1 MGWLPYVTMFLLMI
15 IGFMLIF
22 IILLQRGRGGGLAGA
37 LGGMGGQSAFG
48 TKAGDMF
55 TRITIG
61 LAAVWMIVAVGN
73 IYALQYTGKLYDGG
87 SEAAPSAPALET
99 PPGDKLNSTADE
111 DAKNAAHGLMGI
123 GDKPNAAPEDTKPED
138 KKTDE
143 ATPPATKPEEPAAEK
158 KADEP
163 KPEPAK
169 EEPAKPAEKAEEKTD
184 KPAEPEAKPDEKK
197 PE

>member
-1 MGWLPYVTMFLLMI
+1 MSWLPYITMFLLMM
-15 IGFMLIF
+15 IGLMLVF

-87 SEAAPSAPALET
+87 SEATKGAGAVESDEKKDDAADLE
-99 PPGDKLNSTADE
+99 
-111 DAKNAAHGLMGI
+111 NAAKAAHSLMNQDGKKDDAAAE
-123 GDKPNAAPEDTKPED
+123 DKKPADDKKSDEAAAPEK
-138 KKTDE
+138 
-143 ATPPATKPEEPAAEK
+143 KPEEAK
-158 KADEP
+158 T
-163 KPEPAK
+163 EPAK
-169 EEPAKPAEKAEEKTD
+169 DDAAKPAESTEPAKAEEKTE
-184 KPAEPEAKPDEKK
+184 KPAEPAAKPDEKK

>member
-1 MGWLPYVTMFLLMI
+1 MGWLPYITMFLLMM
-15 IGFMLIF
+15 IGMMLIF

-87 SEAAPSAPALET
+87 SEAVKDAGSVET
-99 PPGDKLNSTADE
+99 DGKKDGESDLDDA
-111 DAKNAAHGLMGI
+111 AKNAAHSLMNLDGKKDDAATE
-123 GDKPNAAPEDTKPED
+123 DKAPAGETKPED
-138 KKTDE
+138 KKADE
-143 ATPPATKPEEPAAEK
+143 AAAPKKKTEEPK
-158 KADEP
+158 T
-163 KPEPAK
+163 EPAK
-169 EEPAKPAEKAEEKTD
+169 DDAAKTEEKTE
-184 KPAEPEAKPDEKK
+184 KPAEPAAKPEDKK

>member
-1 MGWLPYVTMFLLMI
+1 MGWLPYITMFLLMM
-15 IGFMLIF
+15 IGLMLVF

-87 SEAAPSAPALET
+87 SEAVKDAGSVETDDKKDEATDLE
-99 PPGDKLNSTADE
+99 NA
-111 DAKNAAHGLMGI
+111 AKAAHGLMNQDGKK
-123 GDKPNAAPEDTKPED
+123 DEAATDD
-138 KKTDE
+138 KK
-143 ATPPATKPEEPAAEK
+143 PADDK
-158 KADEP
+158 KADEAAA
-163 KPEPAK
+163 PE
-169 EEPAKPAEKAEEKTD
+169 T
-184 KPAEPEAKPDEKK
+184 KPAEPKTEPAKDEAAKAEDKTEKPAEPDAKPDEKK

>member
-1 MGWLPYVTMFLLMI
+1 MFLLMI
-15 IGFMLIF
+15 IGLMLIF

-73 IYALQYTGKLYDGG
+73 IYALQYTGKIYDGG
-87 SEAAPSAPALET
+87 SEAAPSAPALEK
-99 PPGDKLNSTADE
+99 PPGDKLDSTADE
-111 DAKNAAHGLMGI
+111 NAKKAAHSLMNI
-123 GDKPNAAPEDTKPED
+123 GDKPDAATEDTKPAVDTNPED
-138 KKTDE
+138 KKADD

-169 EEPAKPAEKAEEKTD
+169 EEPAKPAEKTEEKTD